1 MSRFSYSLTPN
12 IFHHF
17 VPDQPITLKVLRNCK
32 ALIRRFANVLRL
44 AINSRERRVLSSTD
58 SVRVDHHHL
67 IDAASPMSAQIR
79 WMWIW
84 SAQGEVKVSNS
95 FVRDFVLMLSVL
107 QSSYVRQWTSHTFS
121 YCALRNGSVMYA
133 VKTNESGRVSM
144 FRMFIILPPLYDAHE
159 LISA

>member
-32 ALIRRFANVLRL
+32 ALIRRFAKVLRLAINSRERRVLSSTDSVRVDHHHLIDAASRL

-79 WMWIW
+79 WMWI
-84 SAQGEVKVSNS
+84 
-95 FVRDFVLMLSVL
+95 
-107 QSSYVRQWTSHTFS
+107 
-121 YCALRNGSVMYA
+121 
-133 VKTNESGRVSM
+133 
-144 FRMFIILPPLYDAHE
+144 
-159 LISA
+159 